1 MRIGHSDLEVR
12 SKIWIEVDGE
22 PVFGRGRRFLFE
34 AIDTHGSINRAA
46 KEVGV
51 SYRKAL
57 SHIQAME
64 RRLGISLVVRQA
76 GGRNGGGAVL
86 TPEARVFLKKFVMM
100 ETGFREFVDS
110 QFKELFREQER
121 EAPHV

>member
-1 MRIGHSDLEVR
+1 MRKSHNEFEVR

-22 PVFGRGRRFLFE
+22 PVFGRGRRFLLE
-34 AIDTHGSINRAA
+34 AIDTHGSINQAA

-64 RRLGISLVVRQA
+64 QRLGISLVMRQT
-76 GGRNGGGAVL
+76 GGRNGGGAAL
-86 TPEARVFLKKFVMM
+86 TSEAREFLRKFGAM
-100 ETGFREFVDS
+100 EKGLREFVDA
-110 QFKELFREQER
+110 QFLELFRKR
-121 EAPHV
+121 EGENIHV